1 MRTIMQ
7 KILIIDDDSSIRK
20 TLQLHLQSPSVR
32 VETAPDLASAADV
45 WPAFRPQIVLLDLSL
60 PDGDGLE
67 FFEHAVVNKWGG
79 LVILITGNQD
89 MDRAT
94 DAMRLGAYDY
104 LMKPLDIDQLETVME
119 RASSFTSTAS
129 KDRAKVDGDSEY
141 KPGKIVGKSRA
152 TLELHKMIGLASRSF
167 ANVLIRGE
175 TGTGKELVAKAIH
188 RNTCFEAPFIA
199 VNCSAIVPTLLESE
213 LFGHEKGSFTGAIA
227 SKPGQLE
234 LAKNGAVFL
243 DEIGDMA
250 SDLQV
255 KLLRVL
261 QEREFKRVGGSVSI
275 PLKARV
281 ITATHRNL
289 EKMVEDGDFRED
301 LYYRLKV
308 LEIKIPPLRKRS
320 EDIPLISKA
329 LLQKINREVHGRVT
343 AIAESDMRKLENY
356 DWPGNV
362 RELEN
367 ILTAS
372 VVRSPGNMLQLDP
385 PAKESKPDAEPA
397 EWNWNRPLEDV
408 EKQHIQSV
416 LENVAGHFGR
426 ACDILGI
433 SRPTL
438 RKKIKDYDLKASFN
452 ED

>member
-1 MRTIMQ
+1 MQ

-20 TLQLHLQSPSVR
+20 TLQLHLQSSSVKI
-32 VETAPDLASAADV
+32 ETAPDLRSAEEI
-45 WPAFRPQIVLLDLSL
+45 WPGFKPHIVLLDLSL
-60 PDGDGLE
+60 PDGDGIE
-67 FFEHAVVNKWGG
+67 FFEHATVNKWSG

-94 DAMRLGAYDY
+94 EAMRLGAYDY

-119 RASSFTSTAS
+119 RAFSFSSSSS
-129 KDRAKVDGDSEY
+129 KTGTVVEGDSDY
-141 KPGKIVGKSRA
+141 KPGKIIGKSRA
-152 TLELHKMIGLASRSF
+152 ILELHKIIGSASRSF

-188 RNTCFEAPFIA
+188 RNTCFDAPFVA

-213 LFGHEKGSFTGAIA
+213 LFGHEKGAFTGAIA

-234 LAKNGAVFL
+234 LARNGVIFL

-250 SDLQV
+250 QDLQV

-261 QEREFKRVGGSVSI
+261 QEREFKRVGGSLNL
-275 PLKARV
+275 PLKARI
-281 ITATHRNL
+281 ITATHRDL
-289 EKMVEDGDFRED
+289 EKMVRDGDFRED
-301 LYYRLKV
+301 LYYRMKV
-308 LEIKIPPLRKRS
+308 LEINIPPLRKRK
-320 EDIPLISKA
+320 EDIPLITTA
-329 LLQKINREVHGRVT
+329 LLQKINREIHGHVT
-343 AIAESDMRKLENY
+343 MVSESDIRRLSNY

-367 ILTAS
+367 ILTTA
-372 VVRSPGNMLQLDP
+372 VVRSPGNVLELEM
-385 PAKESKPDAEPA
+385 PAKESEQALETTAWD
-397 EWNWNRPLEDV
+397 WNRPMEDV
-408 EKQHIQSV
+408 ERQHIQAV
-416 LENVAGHFGR
+416 LENVSGHFGR

-438 RKKIKDYDLKASFN
+438 RKKIKDYGLKASFN